1 MSDTKNGSGPVMDGS
16 DDASDSDKLAG
27 LIAQVDH
34 DKGAQGAG
42 AMADELR
49 NRMEETKVEPEDPGD
64 LAD

>member
-1 MSDTKNGSGPVMDGS
+1 MSDQHTGGPVMDGA

-34 DKGAQGAG
+34 DKGGEGAG

-49 NRMEETKVEPEDPGD
+49 GRMAETEVEPEEPGD
-64 LAD
+64 LED